1 MMSKSS
7 LPVGILLALAL
18 HLLLGW
24 ELGVVGAIYA
34 GWAGQGNGFKN
45 GALVL
50 GIVWAVLITYNFV
63 VAPYES
69 MNMAEVMAGL
79 LGSLPAFVTV
89 LLTLLISVV
98 VGGVGGT
105 IGSSFRP
112 NKDQ

>member
-1 MMSKSS
+1 MSKTAV
-7 LPVGILLALAL
+7 PVGVLLALAL
-18 HLLLGW
+18 HLILGW

-34 GWAGQGNGFKN
+34 GWAGKGNGFRT

-50 GIVWAVLITYNFV
+50 GIVWAALIAYNFA
-63 VAPYES
+63 VAPSES

-98 VGGVGGT
+98 VGGVGGM

-112 NKDQ
+112 KTND